1 MFMRSRVMAFIDG
14 SNLFYAA
21 KDGGLRMAFV
31 AFKDLLAKPTVYG
44 EDVWLIRPYYYGST
58 AGYQPQDSFHE
69 RLMDMGYETRILPLR
84 KEGEGMVE
92 KGVDVWLAVDMVNF
106 AARGQYD
113 IAVLVSGDSDYLP
126 ACRVVKDWGKN
137 LFLVTFERSCA
148 QELRLVADMFVDLTE
163 RIHDL
168 RRRGHNVGGKR
179 EPVERLFYHPPTF
192 LA

>member
-1 MFMRSRVMAFIDG
+1 MRARVMAFIDG

-21 KDGGLRMAFV
+21 KDEGLRMDFAAFR
-31 AFKDLLAKPTVYG
+31 DLLADPTVYG
-44 EDVWLIRPYYYGST
+44 EDIRFIRPYYYGST

-69 RLMDMGYETRILPLR
+69 RLMDMGYDTRILPLR
-84 KEGEGMVE
+84 QKGENMFE

-137 LFLVTFERSCA
+137 LILATFERSCA
-148 QELRLVADMFVDLTE
+148 QELRLVADRFIDLTK
-163 RIHDL
+163 RVPQL
-168 RRRGHNVGGKR
+168 RR
-179 EPVERLFYHPPTF
+179 
-192 LA
+192 